1 VTGSAR
7 LAPIALLVL
16 GAIDAAGYS
25 VIAPT
30 VPAIA
35 RAEDAG
41 PVLIGALVASFAAGT
56 LVGYFLAGVAVT
68 RFGVRAT
75 LVLGIGLIVLGS
87 LAFVLEGGM
96 AAYFV
101 GRITMGLG
109 SGGLW
114 IGLTLAMIERS
125 PGREYVQMSRLL
137 AAYSVGAL
145 LGPAL
150 AALGGI
156 RGPFLAYLILAAASV
171 PLVFLLGS
179 QATSP
184 RVGSDPR
191 TLRTPGFWLAGSAI
205 LFAILALGVVEGVL
219 PLHFASDL
227 SQTQIAG
234 LLVGTSLVV
243 GASAAAAGGLRPL
256 PLLAV
261 MLALVVA
268 GIGLAGAGDAVAL
281 WIPALGLAGLG
292 VGLGETAAAG
302 VLLEE
307 VGTQRIVTAM
317 VVWSQLGLL
326 GYLVGPLAG
335 GAVSAGLGYEWL
347 VLVPLAAAVPV
358 VVAFAWSHR

>member
-1 VTGSAR
+1 M
-7 LAPIALLVL
+7 L

-56 LVGYFLAGVAVT
+56 LVGYFLAGLVVA
-68 RFGVRAT
+68 RRGVRAA
-75 LVLGIGLIVLGS
+75 LVLGIALIMLGS
-87 LAFVLEGGM
+87 LGFVLGGGL

-114 IGLTLAMIERS
+114 IGLTLATLERS
-125 PGREYVQMSRLL
+125 PGREYRQMSRLL

-150 AALGGI
+150 AALGGV
-156 RGPFLAYLILAAASV
+156 RAPFLAYMLLVAASV
-171 PLVFLLGS
+171 PLVFVLGDPAAS
-179 QATSP
+179 RQL
-184 RVGSDPR
+184 GSDPG
-191 TLRTPGFWLAGSAI
+191 TLRLPGFWLAGAGV
-205 LFAILALGVVEGVL
+205 LFSILALGVVEGVL
-219 PLHFASDL
+219 PLHFASAL
-227 SQTQIAG
+227 SQAQIAG

-243 GASAAAAGGLRPL
+243 GASAAAAGAGRPRPL
-256 PLLAV
+256 LVAALGLAV
-261 MLALVVA
+261 V
-268 GIGLAGAGDAVAL
+268 GIGLAGAGAGVGVWL
-281 WIPALGLAGLG
+281 PALGLAGLG
-292 VGLGETAAAG
+292 IGLGETAAAG
-302 VLLEE
+302 ILLEE

-326 GYLVGPLAG
+326 GYMAGPLAG
-335 GAVSAGLGYEWL
+335 GAVAAGLGYDWL
-347 VLVPLAAAVPV
+347 VLVPLAAGVPV
-358 VVAFAWSHR
+358 AVAFARSRR